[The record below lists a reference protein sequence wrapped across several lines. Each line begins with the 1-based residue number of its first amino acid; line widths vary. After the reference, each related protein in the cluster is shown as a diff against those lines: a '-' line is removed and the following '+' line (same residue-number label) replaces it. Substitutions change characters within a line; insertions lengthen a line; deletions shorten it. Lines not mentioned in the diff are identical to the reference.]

1 MRRDY
6 GRDVLAGGRRT
17 TRRPPPEVKAERGLV
32 VETADGAFCGAVVS
46 CEKLGVT
53 LEDRSGRQR
62 LFPLERAAFLL
73 EGKPVT
79 LVRPRPAAAARQ
91 AGPARTA
98 AGSVAPPG
106 ARGARVARA
115 SRIHL

>member
-6 GRDVLAGGRRT
+6 GRDVLADGWRKA
-17 TRRPPPEVKAERGLV
+17 RRPAPPQVEAERGLV

-53 LEDRSGRQR
+53 LEDRRGRQR

-73 EGKPVT
+73 DGKPVT
-79 LVRPRPAAAARQ
+79 LQCRRPPRPLGQTGSRSQ
-91 AGPARTA
+91 AGQ
-98 AGSVAPPG
+98 SV
-106 ARGARVARA
+106 
-115 SRIHL
+115 